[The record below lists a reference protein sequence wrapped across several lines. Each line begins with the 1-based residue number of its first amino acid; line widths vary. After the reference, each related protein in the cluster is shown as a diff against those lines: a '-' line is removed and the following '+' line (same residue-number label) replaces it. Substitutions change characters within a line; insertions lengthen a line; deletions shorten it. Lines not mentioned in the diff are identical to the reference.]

1 MDGFAQRPIAALLS
15 GARIIN
21 LYPLVLVPLFTGP
34 RLGILTHI
42 HFLRNLAL
50 ATHQTNRPSG
60 NVMEAACQA

>member
-42 HFLRNLAL
+42 YSLRIL
-50 ATHQTNRPSG
+50 
-60 NVMEAACQA
+60 EASNKSAINASDGGICQL